1 MTLGDTYTDQYMF
14 RLAETYLIRVE
25 AYLGTGDKTKA
36 AEDINAV
43 RSRAKPALCWNGNI
57 TINYILDERMRKLGI
72 EEKRRLTL
80 SRLNMVYE
88 RTVNIAKNPLA
99 ANIQSFN
106 NLWPIPQRE
115 IERNKD
121 AILTQNPGY

>member
-1 MTLGDTYTDQYMF
+1 MF

-43 RSRAKPALCWNGNI
+43 RSPANASPVLDGHV
-57 TINYILDERMRKLGI
+57 TINYILDERMRELGI

-99 ANIQSFN
+99 AIQ
-106 NLWPIPQRE
+106 
-115 IERNKD
+115 
-121 AILTQNPGY
+121 